1 MRYEEVIKGLIS
13 SVKLDDPDA
22 AFKKLQIKRW
32 GHLWW
37 MLADCQSH
45 LDLFIQVLSDETCWD
60 KTEDFY
66 KIKLNINQLGKKL
79 INPDTT
85 YYSTRHKS
93 IRNNP
98 LMFDDLYRIACW
110 CCLEDDIHRLFNQ
123 ELQDRPSFSEE
134 EIVDFISG
142 RNRGPLMIFWS
153 HYINKDKYP
162 VRNRERWTDEY
173 GFECAMA
180 EKHVE
185 ALEFF
190 WERIQSNTAF
200 SLEKKEQLLFNVAL
214 YESLNGRANVAM
226 IEFCLHH
233 LNPNRYADLLKAD
246 FNKNKCYL
254 TLSELR
260 SGHSIEYTKLLFSI
274 LKPEDVS
281 FSDYSSSFIHGA
293 LIGAAQLSSDYNY
306 FIEAHNELVILM
318 LNRPGFET
326 HKQHFLDRI
335 SGKFASFNRE
345 VLANLVKRGFASAV
359 WEILDSA
366 SPTQRQSIMK
376 SETFKNLDKL
386 VDFIGDKDTANQLR
400 KYHAIGDGAL
410 GAHEPSNIS
419 QNVESLG
426 HSMSAVTIAQEDVM
440 SSTVES
446 LSDSPP
452 LHLHSASG
460 AGDASQ
466 KPQEFS

>member
-1 MRYEEVIKGLIS
+1 MPYPYEEVIRGLIS
-13 SVKLDDPDA
+13 SLKLDGPDA
-22 AFKKLQIKRW
+22 SFKKLQIERW
-32 GHLWW
+32 GRLWGV
-37 MLADCQSH
+37 LINSKNK
-45 LDLFIQVLSDETCWD
+45 LDLFVQVLSDEACWD
-60 KTEDFY
+60 RTEDFY
-66 KIKLNINQLGKKL
+66 KIKLNVNQLGKKL

-85 YYSTRHKS
+85 YYSTQHKS
-93 IRNNP
+93 IRHNP
-98 LMFDDLYRIACW
+98 LMFHDSYRIACW

-123 ELQDRPSFSEE
+123 ELQNHSFHSEE
-134 EIVDFISG
+134 EMLSFIRG

-226 IEFCLHH
+226 IEFCLRH
-233 LNPNRYADLLKAD
+233 LDPNRYADLLKAD
-246 FNKNKCYL
+246 FNNNKCYL
-254 TLSELR
+254 TLSELI
-260 SGHSIEYTKLLFSI
+260 SGHSIEYAKVLFNI
-274 LKPEDVS
+274 LKPEDVKY
-281 FSDYSSSFIHGA
+281 DNCLIHSA
-293 LIGAAQLSSDYNY
+293 LIHAAELSSDYSY
-306 FIEAHNELVILM
+306 FIEAHNELAILI
-318 LNRPGFET
+318 LNRPGFEV
-326 HKQHFLDRI
+326 HKQYFLDKI
-335 SGKFASFNRE
+335 SRKSYSFNRE